1 MEFEHIKN
9 EDKEIYDIL
18 MAEKERQQNCLELIA
33 SENFTSKAVM
43 EAAGSY
49 HTNKY
54 AEGYPGARY
63 YAGCINVDKSEQLAI
78 DRAKKLFGAEHI
90 NVQSHSGAQA
100 NEAVYIACL
109 KKGDKVLT
117 MTLNSGAHITH
128 MSPATAQSRFYE
140 PIYYDVNQETYLIDY
155 NKVEELALKNLPRL
169 VICGASAYPRTIDFS
184 RFREIVN
191 KVNEKKRKLI
201 TEEEANTE
209 SYWEDHKCLLMCDMA
224 HIAGLVAT
232 GLHPSP
238 VPYCDFVTSTTHKT
252 LRGTRGGIILCK
264 QEWAKK
270 IDLAVFPRLQGGGL
284 QHIIAAKAITFG
296 EALKP
301 EFKEYQEQ
309 VVKNAKTLANQLLEN
324 GIDLVTGGTD
334 NHLVLIDLRNTN
346 MTGLELETRLAN
358 IGIITNKNGIPFD
371 TKNKATTS
379 GLRIGTPAVTTRG
392 LKEPEMIKI
401 ANIISGIIKE
411 TITIDDAKEIVNEII
426 KEFPLDKVLE
436 KE

>member
-109 KKGDKVLT
+109 KKGDKILT

-270 IDLAVFPRLQGGGL
+270 IDLAVFPKLQGGGL

-309 VVKNAKTLANQLLEN
+309 VVKNAKVLAEELIKYDFNVL
-324 GIDLVTGGTD
+324 TGGTD
-334 NHLVLIDLRNTN
+334 NHLILLDLRNKGI
-346 MTGLELETRLAN
+346 TGKELEERLDN
-358 IGIITNKNGIPFD
+358 VGITVNKNAVPFD
-371 TKNKATTS
+371 TEKKTITS
-379 GLRIGTPAVTTRG
+379 GIRLGTPALTTRG
-392 LKEPEMIKI
+392 FKEEDMKKVADLIRIMALPYYKEYEEFVKIKVGELCK
-401 ANIISGIIKE
+401 AH
-411 TITIDDAKEIVNEII
+411 
-426 KEFPLDKVLE
+426 PLYE
-436 KE
+436 

>member
-309 VVKNAKTLANQLLEN
+309 VVKNAKVLAEELIKYDFNVL
-324 GIDLVTGGTD
+324 TGGTD
-334 NHLVLIDLRNTN
+334 NHLILLDLRNKGI
-346 MTGLELETRLAN
+346 TGKELEERLDSV
-358 IGIITNKNGIPFD
+358 GITVNKNAVPFD
-371 TKNKATTS
+371 TEKKTITS
-379 GLRIGTPAVTTRG
+379 GIRLGTPALTTRG
-392 LKEPEMIKI
+392 FKEEDMKKI
-401 ANIISGIIKE
+401 ADLIRIMALPYYKEYEEFVKIKVGE
-411 TITIDDAKEIVNEII
+411 LCKAH
-426 KEFPLDKVLE
+426 PLYE
-436 KE
+436 

>member
-1 MEFEHIKN
+1 MEFKHIKN

-309 VVKNAKTLANQLLEN
+309 VVKNAKVLAEELIKYGFNVL
-324 GIDLVTGGTD
+324 TGGTD
-334 NHLVLIDLRNTN
+334 NHLILLDLRNKGI
-346 MTGLELETRLAN
+346 TGKELEERLDN
-358 IGIITNKNGIPFD
+358 VGITVNKNAVPFD
-371 TKNKATTS
+371 TEKKTITS
-379 GLRIGTPAVTTRG
+379 GIRLGTPALTTRG
-392 LKEPEMIKI
+392 FKEEDMKKVADLIRIMALPYYKEYEEFVKIKVGELCK
-401 ANIISGIIKE
+401 AHPSYE
-411 TITIDDAKEIVNEII
+411 
-426 KEFPLDKVLE
+426 
-436 KE
+436 

>member
-140 PIYYDVNQETYLIDY
+140 PIYYDVNQETYLIDH
-155 NKVEELALKNLPRL
+155 NKVEELASKNLPRL

-238 VPYCDFVTSTTHKT
+238 VPYCDFVTSTTHKP
-252 LRGTRGGIILCK
+252 LRGTRGGIILSK

-309 VVKNAKTLANQLLEN
+309 VVKNAKVLAEELIKYGFNVL
-324 GIDLVTGGTD
+324 TGGTD
-334 NHLVLIDLRNTN
+334 NHLILLDLRNKGI
-346 MTGLELETRLAN
+346 TGKELEERLDN
-358 IGIITNKNGIPFD
+358 VGITVNKNAVPFD
-371 TKNKATTS
+371 TEKKTITS
-379 GLRIGTPAVTTRG
+379 GIRLGTPALTTRG
-392 LKEPEMIKI
+392 FKEEDMKKVADLIRIMALPYYKEYEEFVKIKVGELCK
-401 ANIISGIIKE
+401 AH
-411 TITIDDAKEIVNEII
+411 
-426 KEFPLDKVLE
+426 PLYE
-436 KE
+436 

>member
-309 VVKNAKTLANQLLEN
+309 VVKNAKILAEELIKYGFNVL
-324 GIDLVTGGTD
+324 TGGTD
-334 NHLVLIDLRNTN
+334 NHLILLDLRNKGI
-346 MTGLELETRLAN
+346 TGKELEERLDN
-358 IGIITNKNGIPFD
+358 VGITVNKNAVPFD
-371 TKNKATTS
+371 TEKKTITS
-379 GLRIGTPAVTTRG
+379 GIRLGTPALTTRG
-392 LKEPEMIKI
+392 FKEEDMKKVADLIRIMALPYYKEYEEFVKIKVGELCK
-401 ANIISGIIKE
+401 AH
-411 TITIDDAKEIVNEII
+411 
-426 KEFPLDKVLE
+426 PLYE
-436 KE
+436 

>member
-128 MSPATAQSRFYE
+128 MSLATAQSRFYE

-309 VVKNAKTLANQLLEN
+309 VVKNAKVLAEELIKYGFNVL
-324 GIDLVTGGTD
+324 TGGTD
-334 NHLVLIDLRNTN
+334 NHLILLDLRNKGI
-346 MTGLELETRLAN
+346 TGKELEERLDN
-358 IGIITNKNGIPFD
+358 VGITVNKNAVPFD
-371 TKNKATTS
+371 TEKKTITS
-379 GLRIGTPAVTTRG
+379 GIRLGTPALTTRG
-392 LKEPEMIKI
+392 FKEEDMKKVADLIRIMALPYYKEYEEFVKIKVGELCK
-401 ANIISGIIKE
+401 AH
-411 TITIDDAKEIVNEII
+411 
-426 KEFPLDKVLE
+426 PLYE
-436 KE
+436 

>member
-54 AEGYPGARY
+54 AEGYPNARY

-90 NVQSHSGAQA
+90 NVQSHSGSQA

-309 VVKNAKTLANQLLEN
+309 VVKNAKVLAEELIKYGFNVL
-324 GIDLVTGGTD
+324 TGGTD
-334 NHLVLIDLRNTN
+334 NHLILLDLRNKGI
-346 MTGLELETRLAN
+346 TGKELEERLDN
-358 IGIITNKNGIPFD
+358 VGITVNKNAVPFD
-371 TKNKATTS
+371 TEKKTITS
-379 GLRIGTPAVTTRG
+379 GIRLGTPALTTRG
-392 LKEPEMIKI
+392 FKEEDMKKVADLIRIMALPYYKEYEEFVKIKVGELCK
-401 ANIISGIIKE
+401 AH
-411 TITIDDAKEIVNEII
+411 
-426 KEFPLDKVLE
+426 PLYE
-436 KE
+436 

>member
-33 SENFTSKAVM
+33 SENFISKAVM

-309 VVKNAKTLANQLLEN
+309 VVKNAKVLAEELIKYDFNVL
-324 GIDLVTGGTD
+324 TGGTD
-334 NHLVLIDLRNTN
+334 NHLILLDLRNKGI
-346 MTGLELETRLAN
+346 TGKELEERLDN
-358 IGIITNKNGIPFD
+358 VGITVNKNAVPFD
-371 TKNKATTS
+371 TEKKTITS
-379 GLRIGTPAVTTRG
+379 GIRLGTPALTTRG
-392 LKEPEMIKI
+392 FKEEDMKKVADLIRIMALPYYKEYEEFVKIKVGELCK
-401 ANIISGIIKE
+401 AH
-411 TITIDDAKEIVNEII
+411 
-426 KEFPLDKVLE
+426 PLYE
-436 KE
+436 

>member
-1 MEFEHIKN
+1 LEFEHIKN

-309 VVKNAKTLANQLLEN
+309 VVKNAKVLAEELIKYDFNVL
-324 GIDLVTGGTD
+324 TGGTD
-334 NHLVLIDLRNTN
+334 NHLILLDLRNKGI
-346 MTGLELETRLAN
+346 TGKELEERLDSV
-358 IGIITNKNGIPFD
+358 GITVNKNAVPFD
-371 TKNKATTS
+371 TEKKTITS
-379 GLRIGTPAVTTRG
+379 GIRLGTPALTTRG
-392 LKEPEMIKI
+392 FKEEDMKKI
-401 ANIISGIIKE
+401 ADLIRIMALPYYKEYEEFVKIKVGE
-411 TITIDDAKEIVNEII
+411 LCKAH
-426 KEFPLDKVLE
+426 PLYE
-436 KE
+436 

>member
-309 VVKNAKTLANQLLEN
+309 VVKNAKVLAEELIKYDFNVL
-324 GIDLVTGGTD
+324 TGGTD
-334 NHLVLIDLRNTN
+334 NHLILLDLRNKGI
-346 MTGLELETRLAN
+346 TGKELEERLDSV
-358 IGIITNKNGIPFD
+358 GITVNKNAVPFD
-371 TKNKATTS
+371 TEKKTITS
-379 GLRIGTPAVTTRG
+379 GIRLGTPALTTRG
-392 LKEPEMIKI
+392 FKEEDMKKVADLIRIMALPYYKEYEEFVKIKVGELCK
-401 ANIISGIIKE
+401 AH
-411 TITIDDAKEIVNEII
+411 
-426 KEFPLDKVLE
+426 PLYE
-436 KE
+436 

>member
-1 MEFEHIKN
+1 
-9 EDKEIYDIL
+9 
-18 MAEKERQQNCLELIA
+18 
-33 SENFTSKAVM
+33 
-43 EAAGSY
+43 
-49 HTNKY
+49 
-54 AEGYPGARY
+54 
-63 YAGCINVDKSEQLAI
+63 
-78 DRAKKLFGAEHI
+78 
-90 NVQSHSGAQA
+90 
-100 NEAVYIACL
+100 
-109 KKGDKVLT
+109 

-169 VICGASAYPRTIDFS
+169 VICGASAYPRIIDFS

-309 VVKNAKTLANQLLEN
+309 VVKNAKVLAEELIKYDFNVL
-324 GIDLVTGGTD
+324 TGGTD
-334 NHLVLIDLRNTN
+334 NHLILLDLRNK
-346 MTGLELETRLAN
+346 GIIGKELEERLDN
-358 IGIITNKNGIPFD
+358 VGITVNKNAVPFD
-371 TKNKATTS
+371 TEKKTITS
-379 GLRIGTPAVTTRG
+379 GIRLGTPALTTRG
-392 LKEPEMIKI
+392 FKEEDMKKI
-401 ANIISGIIKE
+401 ADLIRIMALPYYKEYEEFVKIKVGE
-411 TITIDDAKEIVNEII
+411 LCKAH
-426 KEFPLDKVLE
+426 PLYE
-436 KE
+436 

>member
-191 KVNEKKRKLI
+191 KVNEKKRKLM

-309 VVKNAKTLANQLLEN
+309 VVKNAKILAEELIKYGFNVL
-324 GIDLVTGGTD
+324 TGGTD
-334 NHLVLIDLRNTN
+334 NHLILLDLRNKGI
-346 MTGLELETRLAN
+346 TGKELEERLDN
-358 IGIITNKNGIPFD
+358 VGITVNKNAVPFD
-371 TKNKATTS
+371 TEKKTITS
-379 GLRIGTPAVTTRG
+379 GIRLGTPALTTRG
-392 LKEPEMIKI
+392 FKEEDMKKVADLIRIMALPYYKEYEEFVKIKVGELCK
-401 ANIISGIIKE
+401 AH
-411 TITIDDAKEIVNEII
+411 
-426 KEFPLDKVLE
+426 PLYE
-436 KE
+436 

>member
-54 AEGYPGARY
+54 AEGYPEARY

-309 VVKNAKTLANQLLEN
+309 VVKNAKVLAEELIKYGFNVL
-324 GIDLVTGGTD
+324 TGGTD
-334 NHLVLIDLRNTN
+334 NHLILLDLRNKGI
-346 MTGLELETRLAN
+346 TGKELEERLDN
-358 IGIITNKNGIPFD
+358 VGITVNKNAVPFD
-371 TKNKATTS
+371 TEKKTITS
-379 GLRIGTPAVTTRG
+379 GIRLGTPALTTRG
-392 LKEPEMIKI
+392 FKEEDMKKVADLIRIMALPYYKEYEEFVKIKVRELCK
-401 ANIISGIIKE
+401 AH
-411 TITIDDAKEIVNEII
+411 
-426 KEFPLDKVLE
+426 PLYE
-436 KE
+436 

>member
-128 MSPATAQSRFYE
+128 MSPATAQSRFYD

-309 VVKNAKTLANQLLEN
+309 VVKNAKVLAEELIKYGFNVL
-324 GIDLVTGGTD
+324 TGGTD
-334 NHLVLIDLRNTN
+334 NHLILLDLRNKGI
-346 MTGLELETRLAN
+346 TGKELEERLDN
-358 IGIITNKNGIPFD
+358 VGITVNKNAVPFD
-371 TKNKATTS
+371 TEKKTITS
-379 GLRIGTPAVTTRG
+379 GIRLGTPALTTRG
-392 LKEPEMIKI
+392 FKEEDMKKVADLIRIMALPYYKEYEEFVKIKVGELCK
-401 ANIISGIIKE
+401 AH
-411 TITIDDAKEIVNEII
+411 
-426 KEFPLDKVLE
+426 PLYE
-436 KE
+436 